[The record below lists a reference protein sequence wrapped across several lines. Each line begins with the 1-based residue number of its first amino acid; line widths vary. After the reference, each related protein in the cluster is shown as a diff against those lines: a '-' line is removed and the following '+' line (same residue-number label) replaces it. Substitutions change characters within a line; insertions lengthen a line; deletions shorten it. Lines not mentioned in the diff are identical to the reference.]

1 MTKKEKKIQINAK
14 NPTQI
19 KMYFPSLH
27 YHVIYCESDNLAQFS
42 SWKYNYPLPADV
54 SVLSYTANSKMYPLS
69 I

>member
-1 MTKKEKKIQINAK
+1 MTKKLKKKSMQK
-14 NPTQI
+14 TPTQI

-27 YHVIYCESDNLAQFS
+27 YHMIYCESDNLAQFS
-42 SWKYNYPLPADV
+42 SWKCNYPLPADV